1 MSSMTDWVIHLIDGG
16 GYWGIALLMVLENV
30 FPPIPSELIM
40 GIGGIRVGQG
50 RMEMIPL
57 LIAGTVGTTIG
68 NIPWYLLGYTLG
80 MERLRP
86 FVKRFGRFLTL
97 DWHTITHL
105 NRLFTSHGEKIVFV
119 IRFMPAFRTIVSL
132 PAGIFR
138 MHPLRFLVWTA
149 AGSTIWNIIL
159 ASAGYFMGAHFKR
172 IDDYLGPLATAT
184 LAFGLLWFVWR
195 LIRWKPK
202 EE

>member
-1 MSSMTDWVIHLIDGG
+1 MSSMTDWVIHLIDDG

-68 NIPWYLLGYTLG
+68 NIPWYWLGYSLG
-80 MERLRP
+80 TERLRP
-86 FVKRFGRFLTL
+86 VVKRFGRFLTL

-105 NRLFTSHGEKIVFV
+105 NRLFTRHGEKIVFI

-138 MHPLRFLVWTA
+138 MHPLRFLIWTA